1 MVQPGWDISKS
12 AAGLLPEWSRT
23 AADGQAQ
30 WIDRSFGRPELA
42 PPGSDDI
49 DELARLLREE
59 HYPAGATIFRMGE
72 APTRI
77 GIVRRGAV
85 ELSRDLN
92 GRRVM
97 LQILRTG
104 DAVGDVGVF
113 LRITAPYDGVALE
126 DTLILTIDAVRFHR
140 LLEQRPRLAGRW
152 MTSFSNRL
160 VSYQARL
167 MEVLAGGLEA
177 QVASVLVHR
186 ADHGVVKLS
195 QRSIAELVGG
205 NRSSVNRVLKRL
217 EEQELLL
224 ARYGQIQILDKASL
238 DKIAGL

>member
-1 MVQPGWDISKS
+1 MYSPNG
-12 AAGLLPEWSRT
+12 SRT
-23 AADGQAQ
+23 PV
-30 WIDRSFGRPELA
+30 DRHAEWVARCFGRPELA
-42 PPGSDDI
+42 PLGSDDI
-49 DELARLLREE
+49 DELAALLREE
-59 HYPAGATIFRMGE
+59 HYLAGATIFRIGD
-72 APTRI
+72 APDRI

-104 DAVGDVGVF
+104 DAVGDLGVF

-126 DTLILTIDAVRFHR
+126 DTLILTIEAVRFHR
-140 LLEQRPRLAGRW
+140 LLEQRPRLAARW
-152 MTSFSNRL
+152 MTSVSNRL
-160 VSYQARL
+160 ISYQARL

-177 QVASVLVHR
+177 QVASVLVRR

-195 QRSIAELVGG
+195 QGSIAELVGG

-217 EEQELLL
+217 EDQQLVLVG
-224 ARYGQIQILDKASL
+224 YGQLQILDEVGLA
-238 DKIAGL
+238 KIAGLG

>member
-1 MVQPGWDISKS
+1 VHSPNG
-12 AAGLLPEWSRT
+12 SRT
-23 AADGQAQ
+23 S
-30 WIDRSFGRPELA
+30 IDRHAEWVARCFGRPELA
-42 PPGSDDI
+42 PLGSDDV
-49 DELARLLREE
+49 DELAALLREE
-59 HYPAGATIFRMGE
+59 HYPAGATIFRIGD
-72 APTRI
+72 APDRI

-104 DAVGDVGVF
+104 DAVGDLGVF

-140 LLEQRPRLAGRW
+140 LLERRPRLAGRW

-160 VSYQARL
+160 IGYQARL
-167 MEVLAGGLEA
+167 MEILAGGLEA
-177 QVASVLVHR
+177 QVASVLVR
-186 ADHGVVKLS
+186 RSDHGVVKLS
-195 QRSIAELVGG
+195 QNNIAELVGG

-217 EEQELLL
+217 EDQQLVLVG
-224 ARYGQIQILDKASL
+224 YGQLQILDE
-238 DKIAGL
+238 AGLAKVAGLC